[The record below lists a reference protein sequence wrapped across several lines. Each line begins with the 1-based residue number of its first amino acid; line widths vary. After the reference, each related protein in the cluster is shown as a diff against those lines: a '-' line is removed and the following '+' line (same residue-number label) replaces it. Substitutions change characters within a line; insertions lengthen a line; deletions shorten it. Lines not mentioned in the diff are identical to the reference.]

1 MLTSADFVEF
11 GNHYKLN
18 AFRTQQIPDIQHTY
32 RTNCGHHYKLFEK
45 IRLSLLTIVRCFVIV
60 QNGGMSIERPIPASL
75 SSAPRAKC
83 TSESTPP
90 ALAQQFGIA
99 YRDGDM
105 QLAEKLHRELFK
117 QHFYKVQLFCE
128 RRILRMQTALAI
140 FEAEDIAIEAWEA
153 VIHLIQR
160 RQLQVHSDI
169 HFIRLLFKTAKHRFL
184 DRLRR
189 NVHRVSTVALER
201 PSSDGTYIVEQ
212 DAQLGNATS
221 DRPAWLSDNPT
232 LHLLQCLFAGDV
244 SFTNTCAVRPRRRA
258 KVYQAAIL
266 YLLITETMAI
276 ETDIPPY
283 VPYMLAACGL
293 QQSHWDAFLAA
304 MGRCEY
310 PDPDAILTAVNIVFD
325 TNINTRKSISVLK
338 YEFTQLI
345 PHLGRRVVPGS
356 TAASRQTPGPHPTH
370 RTRNASVQPQAVTPA
385 REPETPAQASLRAA
399 YRQARGRHPQ
409 PTLRGNA

>member
-1 MLTSADFVEF
+1 M
-11 GNHYKLN
+11 
-18 AFRTQQIPDIQHTY
+18 
-32 RTNCGHHYKLFEK
+32 
-45 IRLSLLTIVRCFVIV
+45 IV

-160 RQLQVHSDI
+160 RQLEVHSDI

-244 SFTNTCAVRPRRRA
+244 SFSNTCAVRPRRRA

-310 PDPDAILTAVNIVFD
+310 PGPDAILTAVNIVFD

-345 PHLGRRVVPGS
+345 PHPGRRLVPGS
-356 TAASRQTPGPHPTH
+356 SAAKQRQTGPPRPH
-370 RTRNASVQPQAVTPA
+370 RTRNANDQLQPATPA
-385 REPETPAQASLRAA
+385 REPESRAQASLRAA

-409 PTLRGNA
+409 PTLRDSA

>member
-1 MLTSADFVEF
+1 MRRFA
-11 GNHYKLN
+11 
-18 AFRTQQIPDIQHTY
+18 
-32 RTNCGHHYKLFEK
+32 
-45 IRLSLLTIVRCFVIV
+45 IV
-60 QNGGMSIERPIPASL
+60 QNGGMSNEQPFPDNFDPHLRAASTSK
-75 SSAPRAKC
+75 SSP
-83 TSESTPP
+83 SV
-90 ALAQQFGIA
+90 LAQQFGIA
-99 YRDGDM
+99 YRAGDT
-105 QLAEKLHRELFK
+105 QLAEKLHSELFK

-140 FEAEDIAIEAWEA
+140 FEAEDIAIEAWTA
-153 VIHLIQR
+153 VIQLIQH
-160 RQLQVHSDI
+160 RQLEVHSDI

-244 SFTNTCAVRPRRRA
+244 SFSNTCAVRPRRRA
-258 KVYQAAIL
+258 KVYQAAIM
-266 YLLITETMAI
+266 YLLITETMVI
-276 ETDIPPY
+276 ETEIPPY
-283 VPYMLAACGL
+283 VPYILAACGL

-304 MGRCEY
+304 MGPCEY
-310 PDPDAILTAVNIVFD
+310 PGPDAILTAVNIAFD
-325 TNINTRKSISVLK
+325 TNINTRKSVSVLK

-345 PHLGRRVVPGS
+345 PHPGRRVVAGF
-356 TAASRQTPGPHPTH
+356 AGASRQSAGPSRSH
-370 RTRNASVQPQAVTPA
+370 RTRHASAHLHGANEA
-385 REPETPAQASLRAA
+385 RAPETPAQASPRAA
-399 YRQARGRHPQ
+399 HRQARGRHPQ